1 MKKAFVIGHPINHS
15 KSPLLHG
22 FWLDKYQIDGTYESI
37 DVAPSE
43 LASFVAAMHQNGLAG
58 GNATI
63 PHKEALPSLCD
74 EATETAKTI
83 GAVNTL
89 YFERGKL
96 IGDNTDK
103 YGFLANLDQLAP
115 NWDERNDQAIVLG
128 AGGAA
133 RAILVG
139 LIERGFKNIA
149 LLNRTVERA
158 EALAKEFQT
167 CSHETKIVASTL
179 TQFAKFAPNTDF
191 LVNSSAVGMN
201 GTRFD
206 GLDVSNLPSH
216 AAVSDI
222 VYTPLVTPLLA
233 DAEKAG
239 LVTVDGLG
247 MLLHQAVPGFEK
259 WFGVRPEVTDEL
271 RNHILEA

>member
-1 MKKAFVIGHPINHS
+1 MKKALVIGHPINHS

-22 FWLDKYQIDGTYESI
+22 FWLKKYQIDGTYEAI
-37 DVAPSE
+37 DVVPNN
-43 LASFVAAMHQNGLAG
+43 LASFISAMKQSGFVG

-74 EATETAKTI
+74 EVTETADAI

-115 NWDERNDQAIVLG
+115 NWDERKDQAIILG

-139 LIERGFKNIA
+139 LIERGFKRIA

-158 EALAKEFQT
+158 KELAKELQKF
-167 CSHETKIVASTL
+167 SHDTKIVASTL
-179 TQFAKFAPNTDF
+179 SQFAKFAPNTDF
-191 LVNSSAVGMN
+191 LVNSSAVGMH
-201 GTRFD
+201 GTCFD
-206 GLDVSNLPSH
+206 DLDVALLPRH
-216 AAVSDI
+216 ATVSDI

-259 WFGVRPEVTDEL
+259 WFGVRPEVTDAL
-271 RNHILEA
+271 RTYILET